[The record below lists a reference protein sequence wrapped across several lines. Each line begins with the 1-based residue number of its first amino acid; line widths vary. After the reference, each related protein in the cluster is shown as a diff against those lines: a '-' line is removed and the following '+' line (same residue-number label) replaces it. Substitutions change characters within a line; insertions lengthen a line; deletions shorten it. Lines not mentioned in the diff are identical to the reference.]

1 MKKVRDKIMSLSIGT
16 KLSISFFLIILI
28 CLLPL
33 SYFLFTHYRESLLK
47 HYEDTITNTIESSR
61 LDFEQKLLYKDYW
74 GLFKFTLGLL
84 ENPYIKEVCFL
95 DKDGKVIVCSNPLKY
110 TIGNVYRDKYDKFY
124 SISNDG
130 NNIYNLVVKTEP
142 KILEKELKNASVIIF
157 IFIMS
162 TGFISSTLGFL
173 IAQRIKKRMEDIKK
187 EMNKIS
193 VGNFDEVKKLDFL
206 EKDEIYDFAQFVYKT
221 IQDVK
226 RLYEKLKNVHDFYR
240 DILDSTR
247 EIIVIT
253 DFDGKIEWI
262 NKSIEKFGY
271 TQEELENLN
280 LYDFID
286 FKNIP
291 KEAIFKGKRGN
302 FDIYIEKVK
311 SEKFEVVSIFDLT
324 DKKKVEDM
332 LRRMEVLSKMGEMS
346 ASFAHE
352 VKNAI
357 LPIRLLS
364 DINNIQKED
373 IKVILDSVCKI
384 DRISNIFLNFVKVS
398 NPSYTTVNLKDFIN
412 KCLKNIT
419 RYIHP
424 EKDIDIIIDV
434 EDSYAILPEDH
445 TELIITNLLTNSI
458 EAILKKGII
467 RLEVRK
473 KGDKIYFKV
482 EDTGI
487 GIKKDDIDKIFE
499 PFYTNKENGTGLGLS
514 IVLKILHV
522 LGGFLEIESEEGKG
536 TTFTIIVPEYKTE
549 VCILNEK

>member
-1 MKKVRDKIMSLSIGT
+1 MKKIKDKITSLSIGT

-33 SYFLFTHYRESLLK
+33 SGFLFTHYRESLIK
-47 HYEDTITNTIESSR
+47 HYENTITNTIESSR
-61 LDFEQKLLYKDYW
+61 LDLEQKLLYKDYW
-74 GLFKFTLGLL
+74 ELFKFTLGLL
-84 ENPYIKEVCFL
+84 ENPYIREACFL
-95 DKDGKVIVCSNPLKY
+95 DKDGKVIACSNSLKY
-110 TIGNVYRDKYDKFY
+110 PIGSVYRNKYDKFY
-124 SISNDG
+124 SISDA
-130 NNIYNLVVKTEP
+130 YNLVIKTES
-142 KILEKELKNASVIIF
+142 KILEEELENVSVIIF

-162 TGFISSTLGFL
+162 TGFISFTLGFL

-187 EMNKIS
+187 EMNKMS

-226 RLYEKLKNVHDFYR
+226 ILYEKLKNVHDFYK
-240 DILDSTR
+240 DILNSTR

-271 TQEELENLN
+271 TQEELKNLN
-280 LYDFID
+280 LYDFIN

-291 KEAIFKGKRGN
+291 KEAIFKGKREN

-311 SEKFEVVSIFDLT
+311 SERFEIVSIFDLT

-373 IKVILDSVCKI
+373 IKVILDSVYKI
-384 DRISNIFLNFVKVS
+384 NRISNIFLNFVKVS
-398 NPSYTTVNLKDFIN
+398 NPSYTSVNLRDFVN
-412 KCLKNIT
+412 KCLKNIK

-424 EKDIDIIIDV
+424 EKNIDIIIDV
-434 EDSYAILPEDH
+434 EDSCVILPEDH
-445 TELIITNLLTNSI
+445 MELIITNLLTNSI
-458 EAILKKGII
+458 EAILEKGII
-467 RLEVRK
+467 RLEARK
-473 KGDKIYFKV
+473 EGDKIYFKV
-482 EDTGI
+482 RDTGI
-487 GIKKDDIDKIFE
+487 GIKKEDIDKIFE
-499 PFYTNKENGTGLGLS
+499 PFYTTKENGTGLGLS
-514 IVLKILHV
+514 IILKMLHV
-522 LGGFLEIESEEGKG
+522 LGGFLEVESEEGKG
-536 TTFTIIVPEYKTE
+536 ATFTVIIPEYKTE